1 MWVRGPKRRR
11 DFQGLCSAAGKCS
24 GFGGFRQSSSRPS
37 LFLLLWSGARG
48 FGRESTRG
56 KLLLHGRQAL
66 WCWAG
71 VWVRAEAS
79 CASVRDQ
86 PEPCSSWPRRGEK
99 TTQILQD
106 CFPQLRFSSLFALR
120 SIRGRRCASKPWWSL
135 PAGISAAPVQ
145 GCKSEGCKSEQ
156 GDPLLAVGSWSQSA
170 LKLVFARAG
179 WRWRMAAPCLL
190 SFRGG
195 ERHHSCA
202 VAPDI
207 LSYTRSLLKHRRPF
221 MVALAQQV
229 AVFSL
234 IFYLPFPLPLNQ
246 HQQMHGKQAMGFP
259 LAFYAGRNHCLLQTF

>member
-66 WCWAG
+66 WCWTG
-71 VWVRAEAS
+71 VWVCAEAS

-86 PEPCSSWPRRGEK
+86 PEPCSSWPGGGEK

-170 LKLVFARAG
+170 LKLVFAR
-179 WRWRMAAPCLL
+179 
-190 SFRGG
+190 
-195 ERHHSCA
+195 
-202 VAPDI
+202 
-207 LSYTRSLLKHRRPF
+207 
-221 MVALAQQV
+221 V
-229 AVFSL
+229 AVEDGSSMFAV
-234 IFYLPFPLPLNQ
+234 LPGWGETPQLCCGSRHPFLHQEFAKAQETLYGCLGTTGCSFQPHLLPAFPSALKSASADAWQ
-246 HQQMHGKQAMGFP
+246 TGHGLSSRF
-259 LAFYAGRNHCLLQTF
+259 